1 MADKRGFGDIERSPA
16 DGSGPATRG
25 PDLRRHSAP
34 ITFDTK
40 LDAEAWLVDER
51 RLIVAGGLDCPRTS
65 VASLSRPRTRRS
77 ASTPRPGWPSVR
89 SRSAPTSG
97 TSGSSATTCSRPS
110 ARSRCGRSAPEA
122 IRTWHAKYGTSKP
135 TARSQAYSLL
145 RTILGTAVTDGQLAA
160 NPCHIRGAGNVKR
173 VHKVEPATLKELD
186 VMTAAMPP
194 RYRLMLLLAAWCA
207 MRFGELTELRRKDI
221 DVVNGVVRIRRAVVR
236 VRGEFIVGTPKT
248 DAGTRDVAIP
258 PHLMPTVRQHLADHV
273 ERGRDALLFPAK
285 QGEHM
290 APATLCKVWYPA
302 RAAAEPPRPPLARPP
317 PHRRRPRGT
326 DRRHARRADGPPR
339 PHHAWRRASLPARR
353 PGPRRRDRPPPVGA
367 RRESGARPD
376 GSVVVTPAPR
386 GVLGLARSTT
396 VGSGAARPPIAAPI
410 PRRPRGPRGVPGAP
424 AGRRP
429 TTH

>member
-1 MADKRGFGDIERSPA
+1 MPDKRGFGAIERLS
-16 DGSGPATRG
+16 SGRYRARYRG
-25 PDLRRHSAP
+25 PDLRRHTAP

-51 RLIVAGGLDCPRTS
+51 RLMVAGDWMPPDQRGVPQ
-65 VASLSRPRTRRS
+65 
-77 ASTPRPGWPSVR
+77 
-89 SRSAPTSG
+89 PTSDQTFG
-97 TSGSSATTCSRPS
+97 EYAATWLAERPIKIRTHERYERILRDDLLPPFGPIPMRAIS
-110 ARSRCGRSAPEA
+110 PEA

-186 VMTAAMPP
+186 VMTEAMPP

-302 RAAAEPPRPPLARPP
+302 RAAANRRDLRWHDLRHTGAVLAAQTGATLAELMGRLGHTTPGAALRYQ
-317 PHRRRPRGT
+317 HAAQGR
-326 DRRHARRADGPPR
+326 DAEIARRLSALVESQEPEAD
-339 PHHAWRRASLPARR
+339 
-353 PGPRRRDRPPPVGA
+353 DQ
-367 RRESGARPD
+367 
-376 GSVVVTPAPR
+376 
-386 GVLGLARSTT
+386 
-396 VGSGAARPPIAAPI
+396 
-410 PRRPRGPRGVPGAP
+410 
-424 AGRRP
+424 
-429 TTH
+429 